1 MSYAYLGCKG
11 LSYRRIYRGSAT
23 SARPRHPIDRMGTA
37 GRWGKSMPDWP
48 TAILAQVTDL
58 GLIIKTLATSGAWG
72 ILSAILLLG
81 LIAIF
86 GMWRMSERE
95 LKAEIRRAT
104 EALHLSTAA
113 IEDFTSGRQSLVSA
127 FERSHEMGK
136 ETLGRL
142 ERWNALADET
152 YRRLGLIE
160 DVSRS
165 SRETRELAGRLV
177 ALAEGIE
184 KRVDLLDRRGMK

>member
-1 MSYAYLGCKG
+1 MPNWP
-11 LSYRRIYRGSAT
+11 SA
-23 SARPRHPIDRMGTA
+23 H
-37 GRWGKSMPDWP
+37 
-48 TAILAQVTDL
+48 LAQISDL
-58 GLIIKTLATSGAWG
+58 GLIIKTLAASGAWG
-72 ILSAILLLG
+72 ILSALLLMA
-81 LIAIF
+81 LLAVF

-104 EALHLSTAA
+104 EALHSSTAA
-113 IEDFTSGRQSLVSA
+113 IEDANSGRTSLTAA

-184 KRVDLLDRRGMK
+184 KRVDLLDRRGLK